1 MADTNKD
8 VVGARISLD
17 TSKMIPA
24 FKAIDQGA
32 KANAETFKILN
43 SEISVTTKNYSAL
56 ATASNKLA
64 LTSDERRK
72 KIMEESAALVKQ
84 RTAQTELIQAKK
96 SQLEQTNKMIDA
108 KLAAQAAIIIKREN
122 AIEQQER
129 EHLKRMEILQNKAA
143 ASALKTT
150 SDTSSSTTTDTT
162 RERVLLQ
169 EQAIRQKLA
178 QMAEK
183 ESQQAKKYAAD
194 YEAFW
199 LKALRSREQKESQ
212 LAAKE
217 SAEAKKNAANYEK
230 FWLTALQ
237 ARERKEAQVRERVL
251 QEEQK
256 VRKALTETQTQVNGI
271 TGTIGQYALATSLY
285 YYFTRGA
292 SEAISLLKDFE
303 YELVNVQRVM
313 GESANV
319 GFVKESMISTAKE
332 YGYALREVASVYTLI
347 AQNGFDEKQTEQLA
361 RTALMAKNVEQ
372 SFQSASQA
380 QELMTGAILNY
391 GLAAEDAERLLDRL
405 NEVSNNFPTTSKKLL
420 EGINRVG
427 ATAKNA
433 GVDIDELIGY
443 LTVLNQAGFSGAVA
457 GNAIKSFIS
466 YANRPIAIEK
476 LEKYVGVMQQANGEM
491 MDFPELLSKIATQWD
506 TLSDAER
513 NEVTQAIAR
522 GDQASR
528 FITLMN
534 NYSKVVDVAK
544 VSEESFGSAQRE
556 NALAMSTLTKQSEQL
571 RASWDEL
578 IISIGD
584 SGLLGGMKL
593 LVQQT
598 TILLDGFNNL
608 PTPIKNTVT
617 TILLLGG
624 AIAVLNT
631 GARILTGQ
639 TLVSLATGVA
649 SAAKSMLGMKLA
661 TDAANVSQKAFI
673 ATPVGA
679 ALTALS
685 VVLGVATT
693 AWAYYKGTQSQVS
706 AETMQQNRQTAEL
719 IARYDELKAIVDDN
733 TKTDKE
739 VSEAKSEMIS
749 VMERLSGVMPGLVS
763 QWDELGNAKELDIQ
777 KIEEWKT
784 RYSESIKIVEQA
796 NLDAATKRKAEL
808 EQELKYTDLAIK
820 NASES
825 DLSIVDKALGKTVQ
839 TLREMWGNEMIALG
853 TELSQEEQKIKASQA
868 AIDALNGVTTGATAA
883 NSRLATAAA
892 DSADSMED
900 YSDSTDDASE
910 ATEELS
916 DEVKA
921 LIKVQEEWESTVK
934 GNSQTIS
941 ELNGIL
947 SDLAEGQSLN
957 ASNAT
962 DLINK
967 YPELASAIYK
977 TADGWAFETDAVNNL
992 RKMKI
997 QKAIDDL
1004 NSEKA
1009 SAFNTKVAT
1018 DERLSAYKIEAE
1030 AIESLAQLKAQLNG
1044 SKAITGSSVLQTGD
1058 DIKYF
1063 KPQFREAGIAQAA
1076 AEAEIQGIIDDY
1088 DAASKVYDE
1097 KIAALGSMYQDPKFG
1112 VSSSKESSGSSGS
1125 GKSSDDAAKEAS
1137 NARKEAYSEEL
1148 DNFQYAAERQGWSI
1162 EQQIAGYER
1171 LKSRHKQYLAED
1183 KDALKEWTRD
1193 VQALNDSRYEEDV
1206 AYLEKKTEKMRQA
1219 NLQEVEMVKTSLNF
1233 YEKELTKSY
1242 LTADQQAEVQ
1252 KQVFDLTVQYN
1263 ELRYSNSINWINKEA
1278 KKMEI
1283 AGKSKKDIINMELQA
1298 YERMYAD
1305 KNRTAEQ
1312 SFALE
1317 QSIYEQRKALI
1328 EQEFSDF
1335 QKDLNHRKAMG
1346 EVTTAQELQAWLKV
1360 QSMYRVGTDQRLEA
1374 DEQVYA
1380 LRQKLIEDETKA
1392 VETLAS
1398 MYKTK
1403 IESARDAAV
1412 KAIEAE
1418 RDAFVAGK
1426 DAEIQAIDDLINKQQ
1441 ELNTDQ
1447 DYESALAE
1455 KQARLALLASAVG
1468 PDGIAERVQVQKD
1481 IEKLQLDHE
1490 RELAKRSLE
1499 EQKAALEDE
1508 RDAKKDAYD
1517 EDIDTAKSHYE
1528 DLISAFENFSSDAAD
1543 QAEVLKNIQVLK
1555 ESEKNAEILSQL
1567 DQFIADYQAKM
1578 STINALS
1585 PTVSGSVSS
1594 ITTSSTSQKDIDLIE
1609 YNSNKDA
1616 WEVAKAAGDQAE
1628 MERLN
1633 ARNEELRKK
1642 YGIVKDT
1649 GEKLQSFHVGGVV
1662 QGDYE
1667 GQEVNVKAKA
1677 GEAYLTRYQQDN
1689 LFKLLNFKIPSL
1701 NFSMPQFS
1709 MPAASGSS
1717 NPQQINNYFEM
1728 NSGDNY
1734 FEDESVAKT
1743 YWSERDNFTRR
1754 VQSRTGVK

>member
-1 MADTNKD
+1 MTDTNKD
-8 VVGARISLD
+8 VVAAKLNLD
-17 TSKMIPA
+17 TSKMLPA
-24 FKAIDQGA
+24 FKAIDQGV
-32 KANAETFKILN
+32 KGNVETFKVLN
-43 SEISVTTKNYSAL
+43 SEITVTTKNYNAL
-56 ATASNKLA
+56 AGAADKLA
-64 LTSDERRK
+64 LSSEDRRK
-72 KIMEESAALVKQ
+72 KIMAESEALVKQ
-84 RTAQTELIQAKK
+84 RTAQTELINAKR
-96 SQLEQTNKMIDA
+96 SQLDQTNKIVDA
-108 KLAAQAAIIIKREN
+108 KLAAQEAIVRKRYD
-122 AIEQQER
+122 AVEQQER
-129 EHLKRMEILQNKAA
+129 EHQKRMETLQNKAVVSYQQA
-143 ASALKTT
+143 AKATGT
-150 SDTSSSTTTDTT
+150 STDDRT
-162 RERVLLQ
+162 RERVLME

-178 QMAEK
+178 QLAQR
-183 ESQQAKKYAAD
+183 ESQQSRKYAAD
-194 YEAFW
+194 YE
-199 LKALRSREQKESQ
+199 
-212 LAAKE
+212 
-217 SAEAKKNAANYEK
+217 K
-230 FWLTALQ
+230 FWINALQ
-237 ARERKEAQVRERVL
+237 VRERKEAQVRERVL
-251 QEEQK
+251 QDEQR
-256 VRKALTETQTQVNGI
+256 VRRSLTQTQTQVNGI
-271 TGTIGQYALATSLY
+271 TGTVGQYAMAGSLY
-285 YYFTRGA
+285 FYFTKGA

-313 GESANV
+313 GQSANV
-319 GFVKESMISTAKE
+319 GFVKESMISSAKE

-391 GLAAEDAERLLDRL
+391 GMAAEDAERLLDRL

-466 YANRPIAIEK
+466 FASRPIAIDK
-476 LEKYVGVMQQANGEM
+476 LEKYVGVMKQADGEM
-491 MDFPELLSKIATQWD
+491 MDFPELLSKIAAQWD

-528 FITLMN
+528 FIALMN

-556 NALAMSTLTKQSEQL
+556 NTLTMNTLTKQSEQL

-584 SGLLGGMKL
+584 SGLLGGMKF

-608 PTPIKNTVT
+608 PAPIKNTVT

-624 AIAVLNT
+624 AITVLNT

-639 TLVSLATGVA
+639 TLVSLVTGVA
-649 SAAKSMLGMKLA
+649 NAAKAMLGMKVA

-673 ATPVGA
+673 ATPIGA

-685 VVLGVATT
+685 VVIGVATT

-719 IARYDELKAIVDDN
+719 VARYDELKSIVDDN

-739 VSEAKSEMIS
+739 IAAAKSEMIS

-808 EQELKYTDLAIK
+808 EQEIAYTDLAIR

-825 DLSIVDKALGKTVQ
+825 DLSLVDKVLGKTVQ
-839 TLREMWGNEMIALG
+839 TLREMWGNEMIDLG
-853 TELSQEEQKIKASQA
+853 TKLSQEEQKIKASQSA
-868 AIDALNGVTTGATAA
+868 LDALNGVTKEGTEA

-892 DSADSMED
+892 DSADSMES
-900 YSDSTDDASE
+900 YSDSADAAGS
-910 ATEELS
+910 ATEEVS
-916 DEVKA
+916 EEVKA
-921 LIKVQEEWESTVK
+921 LIKAQEEWASTVK
-934 GNSQTIS
+934 GNSQTVA
-941 ELNGIL
+941 ELNGL
-947 SDLAEGQSLN
+947 LNELAEGQSLN

-962 DLINK
+962 DLIHK

-1009 SAFNTKVAT
+1009 SAFNTKIAT
-1018 DERLSAYKIEAE
+1018 DERLKAYQIEAT
-1030 AIESLAQLKAQLNG
+1030 AIKDLANLKAQLNG
-1044 SKAITGSSVLQTGD
+1044 SKAMTGSNVTTTGD
-1058 DIKYF
+1058 DLKYF
-1063 KPQFREAGIAQAA
+1063 KSQFKDAGIAQAA

-1088 DAASKVYDE
+1088 DASSKVYDD

-1112 VSSSKESSGSSGS
+1112 VSSSKDKSGSSGS
-1125 GKSSDDAAKEAS
+1125 SKSGKSADDAAKEAAT
-1137 NARKEAYSEEL
+1137 ARKDAYDDEIDGFKYL
-1148 DNFQYAAERQGWSI
+1148 AEQQGWSI
-1162 EQQIAGYER
+1162 DQQIAGYER
-1171 LKSRHKQYLAED
+1171 IKTRHKQYLSED

-1219 NLQEVEMVKTSLNF
+1219 NLQEVEMVKVSLNF
-1233 YEKELTKSY
+1233 YEKELKKSY
-1242 LTADQQAEVQ
+1242 LTTEQRAEAQ
-1252 KQVFDLTVQYN
+1252 KQVFDLTVKYN
-1263 ELRYSNSINWINKEA
+1263 ELRYTNSSSWINKEA
-1278 KKMEI
+1278 IKMEL
-1283 AGKSKKDIINMELQA
+1283 AGKSKTEIIAMELQA
-1298 YERMYAD
+1298 YERMYTD
-1305 KNRTAEQ
+1305 KTRSAEQ
-1312 SFALE
+1312 SFSLE
-1317 QSIYEQRKALI
+1317 QNIFAQRKALI
-1328 EQEFSDF
+1328 EQEYSDF
-1335 QKDLNHRKAMG
+1335 QKNLNHRKAMG
-1346 EVTTAQELQAWLKV
+1346 EVTTTQELQEWLKV
-1360 QSMYRVGTDQRLEA
+1360 QAMYRVGTDERMEA

-1380 LRQKLIEDETKA
+1380 LRQKLIEDETKT
-1392 VETLAS
+1392 VDTLAS
-1398 MYKTK
+1398 TYKSK

-1418 RDAFVAGK
+1418 RDAYLATK
-1426 DAEIQAIDDLINKQQ
+1426 DAEIKAIDDLLKKQQ
-1441 ELNTDQ
+1441 ELNDDVDFAT
-1447 DYESALAE
+1447 ALAE

-1468 PDGIAERVQVQKD
+1468 PDGIAERKQVQKD
-1481 IEKLQLDHE
+1481 IEKLQLDHD

-1499 EQKAALEDE
+1499 EQKQALQDE
-1508 RDAKKDAYD
+1508 KDAKKTAYD
-1517 EDIDTAKSHYE
+1517 KGIETAKTHYD
-1528 DLISAFENFSSDAAD
+1528 DLIQAFESFSSDTANR
-1543 QAEVLKNIQVLK
+1543 AEVMKNIQVLK
-1555 ESEKNAEILSQL
+1555 ESEKNAEILAQL
-1567 DQFIADYQAKM
+1567 DQFILDYQSKM
-1578 STINALS
+1578 SAITALS
-1585 PTVSGSVSS
+1585 PTVSGTVASSLVSG
-1594 ITTSSTSQKDIDLIE
+1594 TSKRDLDLIE
-1609 YNSNKDA
+1609 YNANKDA
-1616 WEVAKAAGDQAE
+1616 YKAAISTGNRTE
-1628 MERLN
+1628 MARLKS
-1633 ARNEELRKK
+1633 RNDELRKL
-1642 YGIVKDT
+1642 YGVGKDT
-1649 GEKLQSFHVGGVV
+1649 GEKLQSFSEGGRVRGERIGTPKIIEAHVGEAVLNNH
-1662 QGDYE
+1662 
-1667 GQEVNVKAKA
+1667 QEDDLINFIK
-1677 GEAYLTRYQQDN
+1677 
-1689 LFKLLNFKIPSL
+1689 FKLPKL

-1709 MPAASGSS
+1709 MPSVTGGSGGTAGNRSEFVIS
-1717 NPQQINNYFEM
+1717 M
-1728 NSGDNY
+1728 GDTY
-1734 FEDESVAKT
+1734 ITDESTARVF
-1743 YWSERDNFTRR
+1743 WSEKENLVRR
-1754 VQSRTGVK
+1754 FQTSGVK